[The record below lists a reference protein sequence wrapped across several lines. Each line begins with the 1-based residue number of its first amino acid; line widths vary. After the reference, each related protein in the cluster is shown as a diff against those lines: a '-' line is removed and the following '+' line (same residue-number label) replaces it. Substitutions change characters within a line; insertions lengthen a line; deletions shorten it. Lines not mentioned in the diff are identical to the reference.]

1 MPEQTHRAAFR
12 AIYGYDPTPD
22 TPETNDPINPN
33 HYKRYRLEMIDN
45 MQNSMTHDE
54 FIGWLKG
61 NVMKYISRFQ
71 DKNGLTDLEKAKW
84 YLNKLAEVVA
94 DAEKSETMDE

>member
-1 MPEQTHRAAFR
+1 MDKIAEISNSILKKMEDSFLKKPS
-12 AIYGYDPTPD
+12 D
-22 TPETNDPINPN
+22 DPINPN

-61 NVMKYISRFQ
+61 NIMKYISRFQ
-71 DKNGLTDLEKAKW
+71 DKNGLTDLNKAQW

-94 DAEKSETMDE
+94 NEEKS

>member
-1 MPEQTHRAAFR
+1 MDKMANFHKEVNENTL
-12 AIYGYDPTPD
+12 INL
-22 TPETNDPINPN
+22 NDDAINPN

-61 NVMKYISRFQ
+61 NIMKYISRFQ
-71 DKNGLTDLEKAKW
+71 DKNGLTDIKKAEW
-84 YLNKLAEVVA
+84 YLKKLAEVVA
-94 DAEKSETMDE
+94 DGEDKI